1 VGTTLGTYEVRS
13 SYLEPGTPVQTLH
26 NLAWYRYSVRA
37 CMCYVEVPIYL
48 DPWGAQSSIT
58 TFHNML
64 RMLVVP
70 RSQAGEVR

>member
-1 VGTTLGTYEVRS
+1 M
-13 SYLEPGTPVQTLH
+13 
-26 NLAWYRYSVRA
+26 LAPCLAYVYSILIV
-37 CMCYVEVPIYL
+37 YIL

>member
-1 VGTTLGTYEVRS
+1 MFNSGRLCGDYVVSVKKKAFTL
-13 SYLEPGTPVQTLH
+13 L
-26 NLAWYRYSVRA
+26 N
-37 CMCYVEVPIYL
+37 L

>member
-1 VGTTLGTYEVRS
+1 MYEYVPRMIDYEVDS
-13 SYLEPGTPVQTLH
+13 
-26 NLAWYRYSVRA
+26 
-37 CMCYVEVPIYL
+37 MIYL